1 MKQPQKLLA
10 AALAVTLTLGSVGA
24 QACTGLY
31 VGKDA
36 SAEGAT
42 IIARSED
49 ISPSD
54 YDKLHMVV
62 PHSDEAGRY
71 LEDINGFKIPLPDT
85 TYQYTAM
92 SDYASAGDG
101 MYYAVCTNEMGVS
114 VTGTVSA
121 SPCAAWKEA
130 DPRVE
135 EGLREAVLPAL
146 VAATAATA
154 KEGVDNLLAAVDAYG
169 SAEGNIV
176 MIACDNN
183 HIITACEVMDGKT
196 FLAKF
201 HPVNTLLG
209 KTINGVSID
218 KFLEQFRSMDPK
230 KQKQYRGYIQ
240 ALEALEL
247 RFQNAAGAQEMDTA
261 EHLSCA
267 VMD

>member
-1 MKQPQKLLA
+1 
-10 AALAVTLTLGSVGA
+10 
-24 QACTGLY
+24 
-31 VGKDA
+31 
-36 SAEGAT
+36 
-42 IIARSED
+42 
-49 ISPSD
+49 
-54 YDKLHMVV
+54 
-62 PHSDEAGRY
+62 
-71 LEDINGFKIPLPDT
+71 
-85 TYQYTAM
+85 
-92 SDYASAGDG
+92 
-101 MYYAVCTNEMGVS
+101 
-114 VTGTVSA
+114 
-121 SPCAAWKEA
+121 
-130 DPRVE
+130 
-135 EGLREAVLPAL
+135 
-146 VAATAATA
+146 
-154 KEGVDNLLAAVDAYG
+154 
-169 SAEGNIV
+169 

-209 KTINGVSID
+209 KTINGVPID